1 MKCPTTKL
9 EVSPTVNPKFIDK
22 LIINLC
28 KWYMTKR
35 GFKISIYIYKNI
47 PSNKNNPTEI
57 LYINSNGNVGI

>member
-1 MKCPTTKL
+1 
-9 EVSPTVNPKFIDK
+9 
-22 LIINLC
+22 
-28 KWYMTKR
+28 MTKR